1 MRFSQPI
8 SATVASF
15 QPTARRYYMVQVCP
29 QPQVYSL
36 FPHSHNPL
44 ERLPDMTGER
54 SGASLMAFHAFSRL
68 GGLDPNI

>member
-1 MRFSQPI
+1 
-8 SATVASF
+8 
-15 QPTARRYYMVQVCP
+15 MVQVCP